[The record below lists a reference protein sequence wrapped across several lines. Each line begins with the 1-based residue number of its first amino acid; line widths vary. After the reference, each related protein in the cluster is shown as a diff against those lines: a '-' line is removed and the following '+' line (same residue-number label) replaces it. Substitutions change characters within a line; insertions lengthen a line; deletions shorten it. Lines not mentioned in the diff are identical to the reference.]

1 MLVKYH
7 REIKSEMLLMVKKD
21 FFQEHLSE
29 IAVKSI
35 EFKEK
40 EGLSFGYITVL
51 HHNMFDGTSSY
62 IFKAAAAVELLILS
76 FDIFDD
82 LQDNDNAHTP
92 WAMQNSAI
100 TMNLALSL
108 FSLSVQII
116 NDLDSNHHLRKTF
129 DFLNLN
135 AINGQHI
142 DLLNDIENEQQ
153 YINMIALKSGS
164 LFALAGA
171 IGTSLA
177 SNRSLKQV
185 LDFCTFL
192 GIAEQLKNDLNDIF
206 STAKNDWSMRKKSLP
221 ILYLLENDSDS
232 IISRFYNYEL
242 SYPELVAQKDDVK
255 KILLDSGS
263 ILYTKAIIRKHQLLA
278 IRQLKTMPV
287 NKNYSKEI
295 LKLCNIN

>member
-1 MLVKYH
+1 
-7 REIKSEMLLMVKKD
+7 MLLMVKKD
-21 FFQEHLSE
+21 FFQVHLGE
-29 IAVKSI
+29 IAEKSI

-40 EGLSFGYITVL
+40 EGLFFGYITVL
-51 HHNMFDGTSSY
+51 HHNMFDGNSSY
-62 IFKAAAAVELLILS
+62 IFKAAAAIELLILS

-82 LQDNDNAHTP
+82 LQDNDNVNTP

-116 NDLDSNHHLRKTF
+116 NDLDSNNHLRKNF

-135 AINGQHI
+135 AINGQYI
-142 DLLNDIENEQQ
+142 DLLNNIENEEQ

-164 LFALAGA
+164 LFALAGT

-177 SNRSLKQV
+177 SNGPLEQV
-185 LDFCTFL
+185 LDFCIHL

-206 STAKNDWSMRKKSLP
+206 SFTKNDWAARKKSLP
-221 ILYLLENDSDS
+221 ILYLLENGSDS
-232 IISRFYNYEL
+232 IISCFYNYEL
-242 SYPELVAQKDDVK
+242 SYPELVAQKKDVK

-278 IRQLKTMPV
+278 IKKLKTMSV

>member
-1 MLVKYH
+1 
-7 REIKSEMLLMVKKD
+7 MVKKY
-21 FFQEHLSE
+21 FFQVHLGE
-29 IAVKSI
+29 IAEKSI

-40 EGLSFGYITVL
+40 EGLFFGYITVL
-51 HHNMFDGTSSY
+51 HHNMFDGNSSY

-82 LQDNDNAHTP
+82 LQDNDNVNTP

-116 NDLDSNHHLRKTF
+116 NDLDSNNHLRKNF
-129 DFLNLN
+129 DFLHLN

-142 DLLNDIENEQQ
+142 DLLNNIENEEQ

-177 SNRSLKQV
+177 SNGPLEQV
-185 LDFCTFL
+185 LDFCIHL

-206 STAKNDWSMRKKSLP
+206 SFTKNDWSARKKSLP
-221 ILYLLENDSDS
+221 ILYLLENGSDS
-232 IISRFYNYEL
+232 IISSFYNYEL
-242 SYPELVAQKDDVK
+242 SYPELVAQKKDVK

-278 IRQLKTMPV
+278 IKKIKTMSV

>member
-1 MLVKYH
+1 
-7 REIKSEMLLMVKKD
+7 MLLMVQKN
-21 FFQEHLSE
+21 FSQEHLSE
-29 IAVKSI
+29 IAEKSI
-35 EFKEK
+35 EFKVE

-51 HHNMFDGTSSY
+51 HHNMFDGTSSD

-82 LQDNDNAHTP
+82 LQDNDNVRTP
-92 WAMQNSAI
+92 WRRQNSAI

-116 NDLDSNHHLRKTF
+116 NDLDSNNHLRKTF

-142 DLLNDIENEQQ
+142 DLLNDIENEKQ

-177 SNRSLKQV
+177 SNRPLEQV
-185 LDFCTFL
+185 LDFCIHL

-206 STAKNDWSMRKKSLP
+206 SFAKNDWSARKKSLP
-221 ILYLLENDSDS
+221 ILYLLENGSDS
-232 IISRFYNYEL
+232 IISEYYNHKL
-242 SYPELVAQKDDVK
+242 SYLELLTHKEEIK
-255 KILLDSGS
+255 SILLDSGS
-263 ILYTKAIIRKHQLLA
+263 IFFAKTIIRKHQLLA
-278 IRQLKTMPV
+278 TKHLNTLPIDKS
-287 NKNYSKEI
+287 YGKEI